1 VLKTLEEN
9 MEFDVTISKKAA
21 EKDRTPE
28 NLAAYY
34 EAETKLAEGRKMVKD
49 KFKNIGNGLTPAEEA
64 EKTRKKN
71 ADKQKTVDAVDESM
85 RRAKTP

>member
-1 VLKTLEEN
+1 
-9 MEFDVTISKKAA
+9 
-21 EKDRTPE
+21 
-28 NLAAYY
+28 
-34 EAETKLAEGRKMVKD
+34 MVKD

-85 RRAKTP
+85 KEAKTP